1 MRMRGGMRAF
11 LRRGKFAPTHSE
23 LEDFLVGRITREQGM
38 GHLREVVRPT
48 ARTAKKLRAETL
60 EFLRAWDLVYLD
72 RLAAGRL
79 VPGEPT
85 AASEALHNLNANEAL
100 LLLKAK
106 SRRFVAALPPIIRRS
121 LQARVKKMV
130 AAWGKDGKQ
139 YDRLFA
145 ERRRPKPTPFQ
156 PQTGPFRPPRSEQVG
171 TGPKVPSPK
180 RKGKKKPRK
189 AKARARKRKRY

>member
-11 LRRGKFAPTHSE
+11 LRRGKFVPTHSE

-38 GHLREVVRPT
+38 RHIREVVRPT

-85 AASEALHNLNANEAL
+85 AASEALHNLTANEAL
-100 LLLKAK
+100 LLLRAKA
-106 SRRFVAALPPIIRRS
+106 RRFVAALPPVIRRS

-130 AAWGKDGKQ
+130 VAWEKDGKQ
-139 YDRLFA
+139 YDRLFPKVA
-145 ERRRPKPTPFQ
+145 RPKSQ
-156 PQTGPFRPPRSEQVG
+156 
-171 TGPKVPSPK
+171 VPSPK
-180 RKGKKKPRK
+180 SKRKQKTKKNK
-189 AKARARKRKRY
+189 AKGGKRKR